1 MSMASLVQENAAPQ
15 VLWGRVSR
23 VDNKIETIFM
33 ETEDPEEDPL
43 IQWLE
48 FSLKRKCAFAAAG
61 AADPATARVY
71 TTLIRDIRAV
81 KQQVNYN
88 WVTTIPII
96 KFYFFFYI
104 PKKRGEQGLDLIFLF
119 RLYY

>member
-1 MSMASLVQENAAPQ
+1 MSMASLVQENASPQ

-23 VDNKIETIFM
+23 VDNKIETIYM
-33 ETEDPEEDPL
+33 ESDHEDEDPL
-43 IQWLE
+43 IQFLE
-48 FSLKRKCAFAAAG
+48 FGLKRKCAFSSAG

-88 WVTTIPII
+88 LVTTIPII
-96 KFYFFFYI
+96 KFYLFYI
-104 PKKRGEQGLDLIFLF
+104 PKNWWKRD
-119 RLYY
+119 

>member
-48 FSLKRKCAFAAAG
+48 FGLKRKCAFAATG

-96 KFYFFFYI
+96 KFYFFLYT
-104 PKKRGEQGLDLIFLF
+104 KKKGGKGIRFNFFI
-119 RLYY
+119 